1 MSTVLKVNDVTM
13 QFGGVVAV
21 NNLSMHVDEGEIVAL
36 IGPNGAG
43 KTTAFNCITGV
54 YEPTNGEVWFRER
67 LIASNHPT
75 GKMKKLYAGENR
87 GKYARVVVNTPDKI
101 TKMGIARTFQNIRLF
116 KTQTVFENVLIA
128 THLRKK
134 SNLFTATFHL
144 NGREERAM
152 REESMELLKIVG
164 LADVA
169 GSLPQAL
176 AANGDRVSVILPLYE
191 RVKDKWGEQLHFEK
205 WTFVRLAW
213 RSVYC
218 GLFSLE
224 RDGVTWYFVDNETYF
239 RRSELYGYYDDGE
252 RFGFFSRAVTELLKS
267 LPQKPDV
274 VHCNDWQSALV
285 PIYIRDEAVRDD
297 FYKGIRTVITVHN
310 IEYQGRYGSR
320 TVEDLFGLDHGWFDG
335 GTIEFG
341 GDVNLLKGA
350 IVTADAVTAVSP
362 TYAQELKYAYFAH
375 GLENVMSMNARKL
388 HGVLNGIDMQRY
400 DPSRDKSLAAAY
412 SPDDLAGKKTDKAAL
427 QRVLGLQERPDTP
440 ILAMVTRLVSHKGLD
455 LVCETLDAFM
465 GKDVQFVVLGKGDAK
480 YETFFE
486 YAKQRYGGRM
496 AVYLGYSEQLAMQI
510 YAGAD
515 LFLMPSKSEPC
526 GLSQMI
532 AMRYGAVPI
541 VRETGGL
548 KDTVHAYE
556 AWNGQGNGFTFANYN
571 AGDMC
576 HVICE
581 AIDLYHDNK
590 GAYAMLQQRGM
601 TADFSW
607 TRSAQEYRNIY
618 KSICR

>member
-1 MSTVLKVNDVTM
+1 
-13 QFGGVVAV
+13 
-21 NNLSMHVDEGEIVAL
+21 
-36 IGPNGAG
+36 
-43 KTTAFNCITGV
+43 
-54 YEPTNGEVWFRER
+54 
-67 LIASNHPT
+67 
-75 GKMKKLYAGENR
+75 MKILYAASE
-87 GKYARVVVNTPDKI
+87 AAPF
-101 TKMGIARTFQNIRLF
+101 A
-116 KTQTVFENVLIA
+116 
-128 THLRKK
+128 K
-134 SNLFTATFHL
+134 S
-144 NGREERAM
+144 G
-152 REESMELLKIVG
+152 G

-169 GSLPQAL
+169 GALPKAL
-176 AANGDRVSVILPLYE
+176 VRDGIDARVVMPLYGDLKF
-191 RVKDKWGEQLHFEK
+191 KDTLTYVTNFSVPVG
-205 WTFVRLAW
+205 W
-213 RSVYC
+213 RSQYC
-218 GLFSLE
+218 GLFKAE
-224 RDGVTWYFVDNETYF
+224 RDGVVFYFIDNEYYF
-239 RRSELYGYYDDGE
+239 KRSGLYGFYDDGE
-252 RFGFFSRAVTELLKS
+252 RFAFFSRAILEMLFYTDFE
-267 LPQKPDV
+267 PDIIN
-274 VHCNDWQSALV
+274 CNDWQTALTPV
-285 PIYIRDEAVRDD
+285 YLNLYYRHLDKFSRI
-297 FYKGIRTVITVHN
+297 KTVFTIHN
-310 IEYQGRYGSR
+310 IAYQGKY
-320 TVEDLFGLDHGWFDG
+320 GLDILEDTCGIGARDAHVVEYDG
-335 GTIEFG
+335 CANFM
-341 GDVNLLKGA
+341 KGA
-350 IVTADAVTAVSP
+350 IECADKVTTVSP

-618 KSICR
+618 ESICR

>member
-1 MSTVLKVNDVTM
+1 MNILYVTSE
-13 QFGGVVAV
+13 AV
-21 NNLSMHVDEGEIVAL
+21 
-36 IGPNGAG
+36 PFC
-43 KTTAFNCITGV
+43 KTG
-54 YEPTNGEVWFRER
+54 
-67 LIASNHPT
+67 
-75 GKMKKLYAGENR
+75 
-87 GKYARVVVNTPDKI
+87 
-101 TKMGIARTFQNIRLF
+101 
-116 KTQTVFENVLIA
+116 
-128 THLRKK
+128 
-134 SNLFTATFHL
+134 
-144 NGREERAM
+144 
-152 REESMELLKIVG
+152 G

-213 RSVYC
+213 RSIYC

-388 HGVLNGIDMQRY
+388 HGVLNGIDMERY
-400 DPSRDKSLAAAY
+400 DPATRASQRRIRPMTLPERRRTRQRSSACWGCRNGPTRPSLRWSRALSPTRGSTLCAKRSTHLWARTY
-412 SPDDLAGKKTDKAAL
+412 SSSCSARATRSTRRFLS
-427 QRVLGLQERPDTP
+427 TP
-440 ILAMVTRLVSHKGLD
+440 SSA
-455 LVCETLDAFM
+455 
-465 GKDVQFVVLGKGDAK
+465 
-480 YETFFE
+480 
-486 YAKQRYGGRM
+486 
-496 AVYLGYSEQLAMQI
+496 
-510 YAGAD
+510 
-515 LFLMPSKSEPC
+515 
-526 GLSQMI
+526 
-532 AMRYGAVPI
+532 
-541 VRETGGL
+541 
-548 KDTVHAYE
+548 
-556 AWNGQGNGFTFANYN
+556 
-571 AGDMC
+571 
-576 HVICE
+576 
-581 AIDLYHDNK
+581 
-590 GAYAMLQQRGM
+590 
-601 TADFSW
+601 TADAWPSTSAIPSSSPCRS
-607 TRSAQEYRNIY
+607 TRAQT
-618 KSICR
+618 SS

>member
-1 MSTVLKVNDVTM
+1 MNILYVTSE
-13 QFGGVVAV
+13 AV
-21 NNLSMHVDEGEIVAL
+21 
-36 IGPNGAG
+36 PFC
-43 KTTAFNCITGV
+43 KTG
-54 YEPTNGEVWFRER
+54 
-67 LIASNHPT
+67 
-75 GKMKKLYAGENR
+75 
-87 GKYARVVVNTPDKI
+87 
-101 TKMGIARTFQNIRLF
+101 
-116 KTQTVFENVLIA
+116 
-128 THLRKK
+128 
-134 SNLFTATFHL
+134 
-144 NGREERAM
+144 
-152 REESMELLKIVG
+152 G

-375 GLENVMSMNARKL
+375 GLESVMQMVEGKL
-388 HGVLNGIDMQRY
+388 HGVLNGIDMERY
-400 DPSRDKSLAAAY
+400 DPASDTNLTANYSLRRM
-412 SPDDLAGKKTDKAAL
+412 AGKAKDKAAL
-427 QRVLGLQERPDTP
+427 QRMMGLAERKDTSVV
-440 ILAMVTRLVSHKGLD
+440 AMVSRLVSHKGLD
-455 LVCETLDAFM
+455 LVCETLDYFM
-465 GKDVQFVVLGKGDAK
+465 EKDMQLVVLGKGDGK
-480 YETFFE
+480 YESFFSWAQTK
-486 YAKQRYGGRM
+486 YPGRV
-496 AVYLGYSEQLAMQI
+496 AVHLGYSESLAMQI

-556 AWNGQGNGFTFANYN
+556 AWNGAGNGFSFTNYN

-576 HVICE
+576 YVIGE
-581 AIDLYHDNK
+581 AVDLYHQK
-590 GAYAMLQQRGM
+590 PEAYKALRKRGM
-601 TADFSW
+601 AEDFSW
-607 TRSAQEYRNIY
+607 ARSAKKYREIY
-618 KSICR
+618 DSICK

>member
-1 MSTVLKVNDVTM
+1 
-13 QFGGVVAV
+13 
-21 NNLSMHVDEGEIVAL
+21 
-36 IGPNGAG
+36 
-43 KTTAFNCITGV
+43 
-54 YEPTNGEVWFRER
+54 
-67 LIASNHPT
+67 
-75 GKMKKLYAGENR
+75 MKILYAASE
-87 GKYARVVVNTPDKI
+87 AAPF
-101 TKMGIARTFQNIRLF
+101 A
-116 KTQTVFENVLIA
+116 
-128 THLRKK
+128 K
-134 SNLFTATFHL
+134 S
-144 NGREERAM
+144 G
-152 REESMELLKIVG
+152 G

-169 GSLPQAL
+169 GALPKAL
-176 AANGDRVSVILPLYE
+176 VRDGIDARVVMPLYGDLKF
-191 RVKDKWGEQLHFEK
+191 KDTLTYVTNFSVPVG
-205 WTFVRLAW
+205 W
-213 RSVYC
+213 RSQYC
-218 GLFSLE
+218 GLFKAE
-224 RDGVTWYFVDNETYF
+224 RDGVVFYFIDNEYYF
-239 RRSELYGYYDDGE
+239 KRSGLYGFYDDGE
-252 RFGFFSRAVTELLKS
+252 RFAFFSRAILEMLFYTDFE
-267 LPQKPDV
+267 PDIIN
-274 VHCNDWQSALV
+274 CNDWQTALTPV
-285 PIYIRDEAVRDD
+285 YLNLYYRHLDKFSRI
-297 FYKGIRTVITVHN
+297 KTVFTIHN
-310 IEYQGRYGSR
+310 IAYQGKY
-320 TVEDLFGLDHGWFDG
+320 GLDILEDTCGIGARDAHVVEYDG
-335 GTIEFG
+335 CANFM
-341 GDVNLLKGA
+341 KGA
-350 IVTADAVTAVSP
+350 IECADKVTTVSP

-412 SPDDLAGKKTDKAAL
+412 SSDDLAGKKKDKAAL

-440 ILAMVTRLVSHKGLD
+440 ILAMVSRLVSHKGLD

-607 TRSAQEYRNIY
+607 TRSAQEYRHIY
-618 KSICR
+618 ESICR

>member
-1 MSTVLKVNDVTM
+1 MNILYVTSE
-13 QFGGVVAV
+13 AV
-21 NNLSMHVDEGEIVAL
+21 
-36 IGPNGAG
+36 PFC
-43 KTTAFNCITGV
+43 KTG
-54 YEPTNGEVWFRER
+54 
-67 LIASNHPT
+67 
-75 GKMKKLYAGENR
+75 
-87 GKYARVVVNTPDKI
+87 
-101 TKMGIARTFQNIRLF
+101 
-116 KTQTVFENVLIA
+116 
-128 THLRKK
+128 
-134 SNLFTATFHL
+134 
-144 NGREERAM
+144 
-152 REESMELLKIVG
+152 G

-375 GLENVMSMNARKL
+375 GLESVMQMVEGKL
-388 HGVLNGIDMQRY
+388 HGVLNGIDMERY
-400 DPSRDKSLAAAY
+400 DPASDPNLTVNYSLRRM
-412 SPDDLAGKKTDKAAL
+412 AGKAKDKAAL
-427 QRVLGLQERPDTP
+427 QRMMGLAERKDTP
-440 ILAMVTRLVSHKGLD
+440 VVAMVSRLVSHKGLD
-455 LVCETLDAFM
+455 LVCETLDYFM
-465 GKDVQFVVLGKGDAK
+465 EKDMQLVVLGKGDGKYESFFSWAQAK
-480 YETFFE
+480 YP
-486 YAKQRYGGRM
+486 GRV
-496 AVYLGYSEQLAMQI
+496 AVHLGYSESLAMQI

-556 AWNGQGNGFTFANYN
+556 AWNGAGNGFSFTNYN

-576 HVICE
+576 YVIGE
-581 AIDLYHDNK
+581 AVDLYHQK
-590 GAYAMLQQRGM
+590 PEAYKALRKRGM
-601 TADFSW
+601 AEDFSW
-607 TRSAQEYRNIY
+607 ARSAKKYREIY
-618 KSICR
+618 DSICK